1 MTKVMKWLGG
11 SVAGVIGGVA
21 LLGAS
26 GTFNATDAAAES
38 PPAPPARFVGTVLVD
53 GQQPAAGT
61 VIEARVG
68 ATSCGVSSTYSQ
80 GSAMW
85 YAVDV
90 AALDPG
96 ANPELRRRWR
106 DRHVLHRWQAC
117 QRVRSV
123 AQLRHQYRQ
132 PLLHVAHADPRTD
145 DCDRVAVGLGLGLGL
160 PICFGNHS
168 RQPGPQR
175 PAPVVVAARPRLRV
189 LRRRVLV
196 PRVVT
201 PPPFGSSQFSVLA
214 LSRSVLVVPLWLAAA
229 SSPKPGC
236 H

>member
-1 MTKVMKWLGG
+1 MTKIMKWLGG

-68 ATSCGVSSTYSQ
+68 GTSCGVSSTYSQ

-96 ANPELRRRWR
+96 ANPNCGAEGATVTFYIGGMLAAESAPWR
-106 DRHVLHRWQAC
+106 NYDINIVNLTYTSPTPTPVPPTATPATAT
-117 QRVRSV
+117 VTTTT
-123 AQLRHQYRQ
+123 
-132 PLLHVAHADPRTD
+132 PTT
-145 DCDRVAVGLGLGLGL
+145 G
-160 PICFGNHS
+160 
-168 RQPGPQR
+168 PGTATPTTGGGGGSTKT
-175 PAPVVVAARPRLRV
+175 VVAS
-189 LRRRVLV
+189 
-196 PRVVT
+196 T
-201 PPPFGSSQFSVLA
+201 
-214 LSRSVLVVPLWLAAA
+214 
-229 SSPKPGC
+229 PKPPSTGTGSQGGDTSAVWLFALLGAGAVAFGAGGAAVARRSK
-236 H
+236 

>member
-1 MTKVMKWLGG
+1 MTKIMKWLGG

-68 ATSCGVSSTYSQ
+68 GTSCGVSSTYSQ

-96 ANPELRRRWR
+96 ANPNCGADGATVTFYIGGKMAAESAPWR
-106 DRHVLHRWQAC
+106 NYDINIVNLTYTSPTPTPEPTTATPATSTATTGPGTATPTTGGGGGST
-117 QRVRSV
+117 SV
-123 AQLRHQYRQ
+123 
-132 PLLHVAHADPRTD
+132 PST
-145 DCDRVAVGLGLGLGL
+145 
-160 PICFGNHS
+160 
-168 RQPGPQR
+168 
-175 PAPVVVAARPRLRV
+175 
-189 LRRRVLV
+189 
-196 PRVVT
+196 
-201 PPPFGSSQFSVLA
+201 
-214 LSRSVLVVPLWLAAA
+214 
-229 SSPKPGC
+229 PKPPSTGTGSQGGDTSAVWLFALLGAGALAFGAGGATVARRSK
-236 H
+236 

>member
-1 MTKVMKWLGG
+1 MEQTGMTKIMKWLGG

-68 ATSCGVSSTYSQ
+68 GTSCGVSSTYSQ

-85 YAVDV
+85 YSVDV

-96 ANPELRRRWR
+96 ANPNCGADGATVTFYIGGKMAAESAAWR
-106 DRHVLHRWQAC
+106 NYDINIVNLTYTSPTPTPEPTTA
-117 QRVRSV
+117 VPTTATSTVTTGPGTATPTTGGGGGSTSV
-123 AQLRHQYRQ
+123 
-132 PLLHVAHADPRTD
+132 PST
-145 DCDRVAVGLGLGLGL
+145 
-160 PICFGNHS
+160 
-168 RQPGPQR
+168 
-175 PAPVVVAARPRLRV
+175 
-189 LRRRVLV
+189 
-196 PRVVT
+196 
-201 PPPFGSSQFSVLA
+201 
-214 LSRSVLVVPLWLAAA
+214 
-229 SSPKPGC
+229 PKPPSTGTGSQGGDTSAVWLFALLGAGALAFGAGGAAVARRSK
-236 H
+236 

>member
-1 MTKVMKWLGG
+1 MTKIMKWLGG

-68 ATSCGVSSTYSQ
+68 GTSCGVSSTYSQ

-96 ANPELRRRWR
+96 ANPNCGAEGATVTFYIGGMLANESAPWR
-106 DRHVLHRWQAC
+106 NYDINIVNLTYTSPTPTPVPPTATPATAT
-117 QRVRSV
+117 VTTTT
-123 AQLRHQYRQ
+123 
-132 PLLHVAHADPRTD
+132 PTT
-145 DCDRVAVGLGLGLGL
+145 G
-160 PICFGNHS
+160 
-168 RQPGPQR
+168 PGTATPTTGGGGGSTKT
-175 PAPVVVAARPRLRV
+175 VVAS
-189 LRRRVLV
+189 
-196 PRVVT
+196 T
-201 PPPFGSSQFSVLA
+201 
-214 LSRSVLVVPLWLAAA
+214 
-229 SSPKPGC
+229 PKPPSTGTGSQGGDTSAVWLFALLGAGAVAFGAGGAAVARRSK
-236 H
+236 

>member
-1 MTKVMKWLGG
+1 MTKIMKWLGG

-68 ATSCGVSSTYSQ
+68 GTSCGVSSTYSQ

-96 ANPELRRRWR
+96 ANPNCGADGATVTFYIGGKMAAESAAWR
-106 DRHVLHRWQAC
+106 NYDINIVNLTYTSPTPTPEPTTATPATSTATTGPGTATPTTGGGGGST
-117 QRVRSV
+117 SV
-123 AQLRHQYRQ
+123 
-132 PLLHVAHADPRTD
+132 PST
-145 DCDRVAVGLGLGLGL
+145 
-160 PICFGNHS
+160 
-168 RQPGPQR
+168 
-175 PAPVVVAARPRLRV
+175 
-189 LRRRVLV
+189 
-196 PRVVT
+196 
-201 PPPFGSSQFSVLA
+201 
-214 LSRSVLVVPLWLAAA
+214 
-229 SSPKPGC
+229 PKPPSTGTGSQGGDTSAVWLFALLGAGALAFGAGGAAVARRSK
-236 H
+236 

>member
-26 GTFNATDAAAES
+26 GTFNATDVAAES

-68 ATSCGVSSTYSQ
+68 GTSCGVSSTYSQ
-80 GSAMW
+80 GSDMW

-96 ANPELRRRWR
+96 ANPNCGAEGATVTFYIGGKLANESAPWVNY
-106 DRHVLHRWQAC
+106 DINIVNLTYTSPTPTPEPTTATPATPATSTPTTGPGTATVTPTKGTGGGSGGGSTTVPSTPKPPSTGTGSQGGDTSAVWLFALLGAGA
-117 QRVRSV
+117 V
-123 AQLRHQYRQ
+123 A
-132 PLLHVAHADPRTD
+132 
-145 DCDRVAVGLGLGLGL
+145 
-160 PICFGNHS
+160 FGA
-168 RQPGPQR
+168 GG
-175 PAPVVVAARPRLRV
+175 AVVA
-189 LRRRVLV
+189 RRN
-196 PRVVT
+196 
-201 PPPFGSSQFSVLA
+201 
-214 LSRSVLVVPLWLAAA
+214 
-229 SSPKPGC
+229 K
-236 H
+236 